1 MRPEEFA
8 KLVIEIHIKG
18 DGRVK
23 LPENLTGVEVDK
35 AGAFV
40 SLKTADDEL
49 RGCIGTIAPT
59 RDSIIEEILYNAV
72 SAATQDPRFTPVT
85 AQELDGIKYSVDVLH
100 PPERVKSLDE
110 LDPKVYG
117 IIVSSESGRQALLL
131 PDLEG
136 LDTIEKQVAACM
148 RKAGIPLD
156 EKISVQKFKVD
167 RYARQQ

>member
-8 KLVIEIHIKG
+8 KSIIENHIKG
-18 DGRVK
+18 KGKPK
-23 LPENLTGVEVDK
+23 LPKQLTGVEVDK

-40 SLKTADDEL
+40 SLKTAQGDL
-49 RGCIGTIAPT
+49 RGCIGTILAT
-59 RDSIIEEILYNAV
+59 RDSVIDEVMHNAIS
-72 SAATQDPRFTPVT
+72 SATKDPRFPSVE
-85 AQELDGIKYSVDVLH
+85 AHELDGLQYSVDILH

-110 LDPKVYG
+110 LDPKIYG

-148 RKAGIPLD
+148 RKAGIALE
-156 EKISVQKFKVD
+156 EKISVQRFKVD
-167 RYARQQ
+167 RYSQE

>member
-8 KLVIEIHIKG
+8 RLVIESHIKG
-18 DGRVK
+18 NTTPE
-23 LPENLTGVEVDK
+23 LPQKLTGVDVDK

-40 SLKTADDEL
+40 SLKTANDEL
-49 RGCIGTIAPT
+49 RGCIGTILAT
-59 RDSIIEEILYNAV
+59 RDSVIEEVMHNAIS
-72 SAATQDPRFTPVT
+72 SATKDPRFPPVNEH
-85 AQELDGIKYSVDVLH
+85 ELDNIKYSVDILH
-100 PPERVKSLDE
+100 EPERIKTLDE

-148 RKAGIPLD
+148 RKAGIALE
-156 EKISVQKFKVD
+156 EKISVQRFKVD
-167 RYARQQ
+167 RYSQQ

>member
-8 KLVIEIHIKG
+8 RLIIENHIRGKG
-18 DGRVK
+18 K
-23 LPENLTGVEVDK
+23 PELPKTLTGVEVNK

-40 SLKTADDEL
+40 SLKTANGEL
-49 RGCIGTIAPT
+49 RGCIGTILAT
-59 RDSIIEEILYNAV
+59 RDSVIEEVMHNAIS
-72 SAATQDPRFTPVT
+72 SATRDPRFSPVE
-85 AQELDGIKYSVDVLH
+85 AHELDSLKYSVDILH

-117 IIVSSESGRQALLL
+117 IIVSAESGRQALLL

-148 RKAGIPLD
+148 RKAGILLE

-167 RYARQQ
+167 RYSQE